1 MDGIAQNQLTS
12 EQLAKR
18 LQESQALFE
27 ISQILAGT
35 IDLPTTLGQ
44 IGQAATTLIKTADRT
59 TLHLLDEN
67 QSRLVP
73 AAIAGSI
80 EQVSTSKLNFKPG
93 EGIAGLVLATGK
105 PIRIADVGKD
115 ARYIPLKDEKSTI
128 RSLLVVPVKTDAKNL
143 GTLSV
148 QSPRA
153 DDFTDDDERLLTILG
168 VQAAVAIEK
177 AKLTSDL
184 QNALNH
190 EKAFRTQLVQAEKLA
205 ALGRIV
211 ASVAH
216 ELNNPL
222 QAIQNALFLI
232 QMEETLSGQT
242 REDLKTVLAETE
254 RMASL
259 IARLREIYR
268 PVVNEDFRSE
278 SINLLILEV
287 QALINTHLR
296 HSGIEFEFLPDHA
309 LPEIP
314 LIRDQM
320 KQVIINI
327 CLNAVEAMPDGGELR
342 VSTHHREAEQEVE
355 LVITDS
361 GSSISPH
368 ILPYIFDPFVTTKDG
383 GTGLGLAISYDI
395 VQRHHGR
402 IDVVS
407 EPGSGTTFR
416 IHLPTKLQL
425 LK

>member
-1 MDGIAQNQLTS
+1 MDATHHTPLTS
-12 EQLAKR
+12 DQLAKR

-27 ISQILAGT
+27 ISQILAGA

-44 IGQAATTLIKTADRT
+44 IAQAATALIKSADQT
-59 TLHLLDEN
+59 TLHLLDKTHSLLE
-67 QSRLVP
+67 P
-73 AAIAGSI
+73 AAVAGSV
-80 EQVSTSKLNFKPG
+80 ERFSTNKLNFKPG

-105 PIRIADVGKD
+105 PILVADVRKD
-115 ARYIPLKDEKSTI
+115 PRYIPLQNEKSPI
-128 RSLLVVPVKTDAKNL
+128 RSLLVVPVKTDTKNL

-153 DDFTDDDERLLTILG
+153 GAFHEDDEHLLTILG

-184 QNALNH
+184 QDALAH
-190 EKAFRTQLVQAEKLA
+190 EKTFRAQLVQAEKLA

-222 QAIQNALFLI
+222 QAIQNALYLI
-232 QMEETLSGQT
+232 QMEESLSSQT
-242 REDLKTVLAETE
+242 RDDLKTVLAETE

-278 SINLLILEV
+278 SLNLLILEV

-296 HSGIEFEFLPDHA
+296 HSGVHFEFTPDHE
-309 LPEIP
+309 LPPIP
-314 LIRDQM
+314 MIRDQM

-327 CLNAVEAMPDGGELR
+327 CLNAVEAMPEGGALKVNIHRQAAEDEIELEI
-342 VSTHHREAEQEVE
+342 S
-355 LVITDS
+355 DS
-361 GSSISPH
+361 GNSISPH
-368 ILPYIFDPFVTTKDG
+368 ILPYIFDPFVTSKDG

-402 IDVVS
+402 IEVFSKIGV
-407 EPGSGTTFR
+407 GTTFQ
-416 IHLPTKLQL
+416 IHLPSKLQL
-425 LK
+425 V